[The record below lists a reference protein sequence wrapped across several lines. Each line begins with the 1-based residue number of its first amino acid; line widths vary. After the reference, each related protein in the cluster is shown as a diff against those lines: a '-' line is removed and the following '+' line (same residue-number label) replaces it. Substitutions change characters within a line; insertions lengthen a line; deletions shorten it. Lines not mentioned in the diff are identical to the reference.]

1 MQVAGNPA
9 SEGRR
14 VQETEVIGSQKKGSL
29 IRHVIKTM
37 NFETVEEFEIQTG
50 EELCSSVKC

>member
-14 VQETEVIGSQKKGSL
+14 VQKTEVIGSQKKGSL

-37 NFETVEEFEIQTG
+37 NLETVEEFEIQTG